1 MSTSRRNKTGYAIAS
16 MMVMLALAFAAS
28 TATAAPPLPI
38 RSGLY
43 TFKHKFAEQPDM
55 PSLVLTAKIRGQ
67 HIVLI
72 NRSVSDVFPKG
83 VIAEGTLMWH
93 AASKQW
99 IIGTDKADRYA
110 KDVGG
115 CSAGPDVIDLRKR
128 IYWTC

>member
-1 MSTSRRNKTGYAIAS
+1 MLVVAVATSAVI
-16 MMVMLALAFAAS
+16 
-28 TATAAPPLPI
+28 AAPALPL
-38 RSGLY
+38 RSGVY

-55 PSLVLTAKIRGQ
+55 PSLVLTARIRGH

-72 NRSVSDVFPKG
+72 NRSASEVFPKG

-93 AASKQW
+93 AASRQW
-99 IIGTDKADRYA
+99 IIATSKTDRHA

-115 CSAGPDVIDLRKR
+115 CSAGPDVVDLRKK